1 MESLLQALIN
11 GVMLGMMYVVIAL
24 GLTLV
29 YSILGIVNFAH
40 AEFYMMGGFLT
51 WLLYVRMGLNYF
63 LVLPVAIVVVG
74 LFAMLVERVFFRPFR
89 GKVLEAFI
97 ISLGLI
103 WIFQEAAQK
112 IMGVWDKGAP
122 SAFPGT
128 ITIFNISFH
137 VERLVVTIIGGVLLL
152 AMYFFITKTKLGRA
166 MRAIAQDRECA
177 AFQGVNIDKIST
189 ITFGVGGALAAS
201 AGVLL
206 GPVLF
211 INPYMGAPV
220 ILKAFII
227 IILGGLGSIPGCL
240 LGGLFLGMVDAVG
253 SLYANSQAVEIFTF
267 VFIFFMLVIRPQG
280 LLGGMEAHEEE

>member
-1 MESLLQALIN
+1 MELLLQAIIN

-51 WLLYVRMGLNYF
+51 WLLYVNMELNYF
-63 LVLPVAIVVVG
+63 LVLPLAIVVVG
-74 LFAMLVERVFFRPFR
+74 LFAMVVERIFFRPFR

-103 WIFQEAAQK
+103 WVFQEAAQK

-128 ITIFNISFH
+128 ITLFDIHFN

-177 AFQGVNIDKIST
+177 AFQGVNIDKICT
-189 ITFGVGGALAAS
+189 ITFGVGCALAAS

-240 LGGLFLGMVDAVG
+240 VGGLFLGMVDAVG
-253 SLYANSQAVEIFTF
+253 SLYANSQAVEIVTF
-267 VFIFFMLVIRPQG
+267 VFIFFMLVVRPHG

>member
-128 ITIFNISFH
+128 ITILNISFH

-152 AMYFFITKTKLGRA
+152 AMYFFITKTRLGRA

-253 SLYANSQAVEIFTF
+253 SIYANSQAVEIFTF

>member
-40 AEFYMMGGFLT
+40 AEFYMMGGLLT
-51 WLLYVRMGLNYF
+51 WLLYVRLGLNYF

-128 ITIFNISFH
+128 ITIFSISFH

-177 AFQGVNIDKIST
+177 AFQGVRIDKIST
-189 ITFGVGGALAAS
+189 ITFGVGCALAAS

-267 VFIFFMLVIRPQG
+267 VFIFIMLVIRPHG

>member
-1 MESLLQALIN
+1 MEPLFQAIIN

-40 AEFYMMGGFLT
+40 AEFYMMGGFIT
-51 WLLYVRMGLNYF
+51 WLLYVGMGLNYF

-74 LFAMLVERVFFRPFR
+74 LFAMVVERIFFRPFR

-103 WIFQEAAQK
+103 WIFQEGALK

-128 ITIFNISFH
+128 LSIFNVHFN
-137 VERLVVTIIGGVLLL
+137 VDRLVVTIIGGVLLL
-152 AMYFFITKTKLGRA
+152 AIYFFITKTKLGRA

-177 AFQGVNIDKIST
+177 AFQGVNIDRICT
-189 ITFGVGGALAAS
+189 ITFGVGCALASA

-206 GPVLF
+206 GPVLY
-211 INPYMGAPV
+211 ISPYMGAPV

-240 LGGLFLGMVDAVG
+240 VGGLFLGMVDSVG
-253 SLYANSQAVEIFTF
+253 SLYANLQAVEIITF
-267 VFIFFMLVIRPQG
+267 VFIFFMLVVRPHG

>member
-1 MESLLQALIN
+1 METFVQAAIN

-40 AEFYMMGGFLT
+40 AEFYMLGGFLT
-51 WLLYVRMGLNYF
+51 WLLYVKAEMNYF
-63 LVLPVAIVVVG
+63 LVLFLAVVTVG
-74 LFAMLVERVFFRPFR
+74 FFAMLVERVFFRPFR

-103 WIFQEAAQK
+103 WIFQESILK

-122 SAFPGT
+122 TAFPGT
-128 ITIFNISFH
+128 LKIFGSPVNM
-137 VERLVVTIIGGVLLL
+137 ERVVVTLIGAGLLIG
-152 AMYFFITKTKLGRA
+152 MYIFIKKTKIGRA
-166 MRAIAQDRECA
+166 MQAIAQDRECA
-177 AFQGVNIDKIST
+177 AFQGVNIDRICTLS
-189 ITFGVGGALAAS
+189 FGVGCALAAA

-240 LGGLFLGMVDAVG
+240 VGGLFLGMVDSVG
-253 SLYANSQAVEIFTF
+253 SLFVSIQAVEIFTF
-267 VFIFFMLVIRPQG
+267 VFIFLMLVVRPHG
-280 LLGGMEAHEEE
+280 LLGGIESHEEE